1 MRDEVKE
8 AIEKEKQLMVKET
21 DNAACNIV
29 EKQQIQ
35 DIESFKESN
44 EFKDAS
50 KQLAERKVLSEFK
63 KEALAV
69 LSTENENQLQEY
81 ILKKEKE
88 RLDYIM
94 DKEKPLIREKAKADL
109 MEQRKKIAEQ
119 RYGYLYKR
127 EIVDDIDENGNKIQ
141 RVQYKDFTSSKF
153 LNTLKELATK
163 YNNLSDTTKKVIWT
177 TFKTVLIIG
186 AIALVCYIGFKGISA
201 LINSGILQFAK

>member
-1 MRDEVKE
+1 MREEVKQ
-8 AIEKEKQLMVKET
+8 AIEQEKELMVKET
-21 DNAACNIV
+21 KNAAVNIV
-29 EKQQIQ
+29 EEQQME
-35 DIESFKESN
+35 DIKSFKDSSD
-44 EFKDAS
+44 FKSAS

-63 KEALAV
+63 KEALEV
-69 LSTENENQLQEY
+69 LSAENKNQLQEY
-81 ILKKEKE
+81 LLKKEKE

-94 DKEKPLIREKAKADL
+94 EKEKPLIREKAKADL

-141 RVQYKDFTSSKF
+141 KVQYKDFTSSKF

-163 YNNLSDTTKKVIWT
+163 YNNLSDTTKKSIWT
-177 TFKTVLIIG
+177 TFKTILIIG
-186 AIALVCYIGFKGISA
+186 VIVLVCYIGFKGVSA